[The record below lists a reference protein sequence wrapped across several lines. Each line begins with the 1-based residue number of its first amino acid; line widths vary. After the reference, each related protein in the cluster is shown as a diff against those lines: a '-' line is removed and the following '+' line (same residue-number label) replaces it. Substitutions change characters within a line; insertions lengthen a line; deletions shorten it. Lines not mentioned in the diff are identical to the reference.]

1 MTIPNENQDACF
13 PSTQRVVT
21 VFLSRGLRDMQL
33 TGGLMR
39 ADVGALSYRV
49 GFDADEITVEG

>member
-1 MTIPNENQDACF
+1 
-13 PSTQRVVT
+13 
-21 VFLSRGLRDMQL
+21 MQL